1 MLSKEEWLNLYL
13 KQARSYI
20 NTPFKHQGRSKNGL
34 DCIGIIVVP
43 LKDIGFLDYD
53 SKNYRKYGLGG
64 EIIGVLSKYCYE
76 VDKPFNYKPGDILL
90 FSKGASQH
98 LALYTD
104 KSTIIHAHN
113 FVGKVVEH
121 SLTPDWEENIS
132 KVFRY
137 KEE

>member
-1 MLSKEEWLNLYL
+1 MDRDELLEKYL

-20 NTPFKHQGRSKNGL
+20 NTPFKHQGRSRNGL

-43 LKDIGFLDYD
+43 LNDVGFFSYD
-53 SKNYRKYGLGG
+53 NKNYRKYGLGG
-64 EIIGVLSKYCYE
+64 EIIEVLSKFCYE
-76 VDKPFNYKPGDILL
+76 VPKPLEYKPGDILM
-90 FSKGASQH
+90 FSKNSSQH
-98 LALYTD
+98 LAIYTD
-104 KSTIIHAHN
+104 KNTIIHAHN

-121 SLTPDWEENIS
+121 SLTKEWKESIS